1 MNAPHKVGARAHQ
14 TLEPRIADRF
24 GEEITSNA
32 ERRSSLFSSTPFARL
47 RQGDR
52 WLSCTPS

>member
-1 MNAPHKVGARAHQ
+1 MNAPQNVGARAHQ
-14 TLEPRIADRF
+14 TPEPRIADRF

-32 ERRSSLFSSTPFARL
+32 KRRSLLVSSTPFARL

-52 WLSCTPS
+52 RLSCTLS